1 MNPCYILLA
10 MRMDDETLAARA
22 KDGDERAFEELALR
36 YSDRLYAFCRARLGS
51 EDDARDAAQDAL
63 VRAYRSLPSYDSSK
77 PWSAWLFSIAANR
90 VKSRYAA
97 AASSERLALKA
108 SAERAVADEASA
120 DRSGPEAE
128 ALRILAAKEL
138 RAAVAGLPA
147 SLRSPIELYY
157 FAGLD
162 VATVADALGLGMEAV
177 KSRLLRARRR
187 LGRMLGDSG
196 QPDGRKKGI

>member
-1 MNPCYILLA
+1 
-10 MRMDDETLAARA
+10 MRIDDETLAARA

-36 YSDRLYAFCRARLGS
+36 YAKRLYAFCRARLGS
-51 EDDARDAAQDAL
+51 DEDAKDAAQDAL

-97 AASSERLALKA
+97 SA
-108 SAERAVADEASA
+108 SAERLAVKAAAERAIADEAVAEGS
-120 DRSGPEAE
+120 SPEVE
-128 ALRILAAKEL
+128 ALRALAAEEL
-138 RAAVAGLPA
+138 RSAVAGLPA
-147 SLRSPIELYY
+147 SLRSPVELYY

-162 VATVADALGLGMEAV
+162 VASTAAALGLGLEAV

-187 LGRMLGDSG
+187 LGRILGDTA
-196 QPDGRKKGI
+196 QPDGR

>member
-1 MNPCYILLA
+1 MNPCNILLA
-10 MRMDDETLAARA
+10 MRVDDETLAARA
-22 KDGDERAFEELALR
+22 KDGDERTFEELALR

-51 EDDARDAAQDAL
+51 ENDAKDSAQDAL

-77 PWSAWLFSIAANR
+77 PWSAWVFSIAANR

-97 AASSERLALKA
+97 AS
-108 SAERAVADEASA
+108 SAERLTLRVSAEQAVADEASA

-128 ALRILAAKEL
+128 ALRILAAEEL
-138 RAAVAGLPA
+138 RSAVAGLSA
-147 SLRSPIELYY
+147 SLRSPVELYY

-162 VATVADALGLGMEAV
+162 VATVAAALGLGAEAV

-187 LGRMLGDSG
+187 LGRILGDTA
-196 QPDGRKKGI
+196 QPDGCKKGM

>member
-1 MNPCYILLA
+1 MNPCNILLA
-10 MRMDDETLAARA
+10 MRVDDETLAARA
-22 KDGDERAFEELALR
+22 KDGDERTFEELALR

-51 EDDARDAAQDAL
+51 ENDAKDSAQDAL

-77 PWSAWLFSIAANR
+77 PWSAWVFSIAANR

-97 AASSERLALKA
+97 ASSAERLALRV
-108 SAERAVADEASA
+108 SAEQAVADEASA

-128 ALRILAAKEL
+128 ALRILAAEEL
-138 RAAVAGLPA
+138 RSAVAGLSA
-147 SLRSPIELYY
+147 SLRSPVELYY

-162 VATVADALGLGMEAV
+162 VATVAAALGLGAEAV

-187 LGRMLGDSG
+187 LGRILGDTA
-196 QPDGRKKGI
+196 QPDGCKKGM

>member
-1 MNPCYILLA
+1 
-10 MRMDDETLAARA
+10 MRVDDETLAARA
-22 KDGDERAFEELALR
+22 KDGDERTFEELALR

-51 EDDARDAAQDAL
+51 ENDAKDSAQDAL

-77 PWSAWLFSIAANR
+77 PWSAWVFSIAANR

-97 AASSERLALKA
+97 ASSAERLALRV
-108 SAERAVADEASA
+108 SAEQAVADEASA

-128 ALRILAAKEL
+128 ALRILAAEEL
-138 RAAVAGLPA
+138 RSAVAGLSA
-147 SLRSPIELYY
+147 SLRSPVELYY

-162 VATVADALGLGMEAV
+162 VATVAAALGLGAEAV

-187 LGRMLGDSG
+187 LGRILGDAA
-196 QPDGRKKGI
+196 QPDGCKKGM

>member
-1 MNPCYILLA
+1 
-10 MRMDDETLAARA
+10 MRIDDETLAARA

-36 YSDRLYAFCRARLGS
+36 YSDRLYSFCRARLGS

-108 SAERAVADEASA
+108 SVERAVADEASA

-128 ALRILAAKEL
+128 ALRILAAEEL

-147 SLRSPIELYY
+147 SLRSPVELYY

-162 VATVADALGLGMEAV
+162 VATVAAALGLGMEAV

>member
-1 MNPCYILLA
+1 MNPCYFLLA
-10 MRMDDETLAARA
+10 MRVDDETLAARA
-22 KDGDERAFEELALR
+22 KDGDERTFEELALR

-51 EDDARDAAQDAL
+51 ENDAKDSTQDAL

-77 PWSAWLFSIAANR
+77 TWFARVFSIAANR

-97 AASSERLALKA
+97 AS
-108 SAERAVADEASA
+108 SAERLTLRVSAEQAVADEASA

-128 ALRILAAKEL
+128 ALRILAAEEL
-138 RAAVAGLPA
+138 RSAVAGLSA
-147 SLRSPIELYY
+147 SLRSPVELYY

-162 VATVADALGLGMEAV
+162 VATVAAALGLGAEAV

-187 LGRMLGDSG
+187 LGRILGDTA
-196 QPDGRKKGI
+196 QPDGRKKGM

>member
-1 MNPCYILLA
+1 MNPCNILLA
-10 MRMDDETLAARA
+10 MRVDDETLAARA
-22 KDGDERAFEELALR
+22 KDGDERTFEELALR

-51 EDDARDAAQDAL
+51 ENDAKDSTQDAL

-77 PWSAWLFSIAANR
+77 TWFARVFSIAANR

-97 AASSERLALKA
+97 AS
-108 SAERAVADEASA
+108 SAERLTLRVSAEQAVADEASA

-128 ALRILAAKEL
+128 ALRILAAEEL
-138 RAAVAGLPA
+138 RSAVAGLSA
-147 SLRSPIELYY
+147 SLRSPVELYY

-162 VATVADALGLGMEAV
+162 VATVAAALGLGAEAV

-187 LGRMLGDSG
+187 LGRILGDTA
-196 QPDGRKKGI
+196 QPDGCKKGM

>member
-1 MNPCYILLA
+1 
-10 MRMDDETLAARA
+10 MRVDDETLAARA
-22 KDGDERAFEELALR
+22 KDGDERTFEELALR

-51 EDDARDAAQDAL
+51 ENDAKDSAQDAL

-77 PWSAWLFSIAANR
+77 PWSAWVFSIAANR

-97 AASSERLALKA
+97 ASSAERLALRV
-108 SAERAVADEASA
+108 SAEQAVADEASA

-128 ALRILAAKEL
+128 ALRILAAEEL
-138 RAAVAGLPA
+138 RSAVAGLSA
-147 SLRSPIELYY
+147 SLRSPVELYY

-162 VATVADALGLGMEAV
+162 VATVAAALGLGAEAV

-187 LGRMLGDSG
+187 LGRILGDTA
-196 QPDGRKKGI
+196 QPDGCKKGM